1 MEATDCLRVS
11 KSLFNVLVDPKLCQ
25 TEPVLFALYSSLSK
39 GVLLMGKTYQEK
51 NNGSRSE
58 TSSALVWP
66 QTASSGDLFG
76 NLVLIYKE
84 REELYQNLV

>member
-1 MEATDCLRVS
+1 
-11 KSLFNVLVDPKLCQ
+11 
-25 TEPVLFALYSSLSK
+25 
-39 GVLLMGKTYQEK
+39 MGKTYQEK